1 MKHQLSLVFF
11 LGCALCI
18 SYVKSTSSAEPVV
31 TTTLG
36 QIKGSI
42 INSRLGKQIFS
53 FRGIKYAKP
62 PINDLRFK
70 PPVPVEKWEGV
81 FDATKNGPLCP
92 QPSTEPVSEDCLSL
106 NVYTTKLPSDGKKPK
121 RPVIVYIPPGG
132 FYSLG
137 GSSVCAGPNYFL
149 DEEVVLVTVSHRIGA
164 LGFLSIGEKEAPG
177 NNGLK
182 DQVEALNWVKQ
193 HIETF
198 GGDPNSVTL
207 LGYGSGAWS
216 VVLHMVSPLS
226 QGLFHKAAA
235 LSGSPIG
242 AWPLPI
248 NQLELAKKQ
257 AKFVGCPDDNPTNI
271 IKCLRTKPFNELGES
286 LPKFKEF
293 GTDPILI
300 WSPVIEQDFGQPRF
314 LPAHPIRLITN
325 GQFRK
330 IPFITGQTKDEFSNI
345 AFNVVH
351 NETLTKTFN
360 EQFEKIAP
368 IAFLYEKDTDFS
380 RTVSKTLKTFYLNDK
395 PIDKSQLAKLSQ
407 LYSDA
412 LTGFPVNR
420 VAKLMAEYS
429 NGSVYY
435 YQFNYQGRYSH
446 FYTPESNNSVPYG
459 IVHHDDLIYL
469 FYMKLFPLFTETS
482 PQEIEMVT
490 KLTRLFSNFAKTGNP
505 IPTPSEKL
513 DNIKWEPFT
522 LADQKYLD
530 IGNKLTMLDKLN
542 NERFH
547 EWEKLYPMSM
557 YQKNKHSH

>member
-1 MKHQLSLVFF
+1 MKHQLGLVFF
-11 LGCALCI
+11 LGCAVCI
-18 SYVKSTSSAEPVV
+18 AVVQPTSISELLINTP
-31 TTTLG
+31 LG
-36 QIKGSI
+36 QIKGSVI
-42 INSRLGKQIFS
+42 HSRLGKQIFS
-53 FRGIKYAKP
+53 FRGIRYAKP
-62 PINDLRFK
+62 PINELRFK
-70 PPVPVEKWEGV
+70 PPVRVEKWEGLL
-81 FDATKNGPLCP
+81 DATKDGPLCP

-106 NVYTTKLPSDGKKPK
+106 NVYTTKLPTEGEKPK

-137 GSSVCAGPNYFL
+137 GSSAWAGPNYLL
-149 DEEVVLVTVSHRIGA
+149 DEEVVLVTITFRVGT
-164 LGFLSIGEKEAPG
+164 LGFLSLGDKEAPG

-193 HIETF
+193 NIEAF

-207 LGYGSGAWS
+207 LGYGTGAWS
-216 VVLHMVSPLS
+216 VVLHMVSPMS

-235 LSGSPIG
+235 LSGSPTG
-242 AWPLPI
+242 AWPLPT

-257 AKFVGCPDDNPTNI
+257 ARLVGCPDDTAANI
-271 IKCLRTKPFNELGES
+271 IKCLRTKPYNELGES

-314 LPAHPIRLITN
+314 LPAHPIQLITN

-345 AFNVVH
+345 AFNVIH
-351 NETLTKTFN
+351 NQTLTKHMN
-360 EQFEKIAP
+360 EEFEKIAP
-368 IAFLYEKDTDFS
+368 IAFLYERETDFS
-380 RTVSKTLKTFYLNDK
+380 KTVSKTLKTYYLNDK
-395 PIDKSQLAKLSQ
+395 PVDNTQLAKLTQ

-412 LTGFPVNR
+412 LTGFGVNR
-420 VAKLMAEYS
+420 AVKLFAEYS
-429 NGSVYY
+429 NSSVYY

-446 FYTPESNNSVPYG
+446 FYTPESNNTVPYG

-469 FYMKLFPLFTETS
+469 FYIKLFPLFTETS

-490 KLTRLFSNFAKTGNP
+490 KLTKMYANFAKTGNP
-505 IPTPSEKL
+505 IPTPSEQL
-513 DNIKWEPFT
+513 DNVKWEPFT
-522 LADQKYLD
+522 LNDQKYMD
-530 IGNKLTMLDKLN
+530 IGNKLTMFNKLN
-542 NERFH
+542 NERYS
-547 EWEKLYPMSM
+547 EWEKLYPLSM